1 MKPEHLEVKLEEQKF
16 PINEMMASKSLLYIL
31 LPQLIIV
38 NLQEKFDA
46 LERRKEELK
55 RKLAVKIE
63 VCHLTR
69 NMLLAEIPLNCVI
82 LLSGPRKGD

>member
-63 VCHLTR
+63 VCH
-69 NMLLAEIPLNCVI
+69 NMLLAEIPLNCII